1 MDLMNGIG
9 DAFVGLLLD
18 KVFRPWLKAYTQ
30 KFVRP
35 GGITQAE
42 ADEAVRGDM
51 VDLKI
56 AMLQFV
62 SQEPVKP

>member
-35 GGITQAE
+35 DGAPIRE
-42 ADEAVRGDM
+42 AS
-51 VDLKI
+51 VD
-56 AMLQFV
+56 
-62 SQEPVKP
+62 